1 MNETSDSIS
10 SMNSTMNGPS
20 GSSGITGADG
30 TVRRVAQKAHETV
43 DKLEQTLGS
52 GTEKVMNWQQEY
64 GEMAREQV
72 RNNPLTVV
80 ASAFAIGFLFA
91 KLMR

>member
-1 MNETSDSIS
+1 METTETIS
-10 SMNSTMNGPS
+10 GMNSGTAGLNGV
-20 GSSGITGADG
+20 GSPASG
-30 TVRRVAQKAHETV
+30 TVQKVAQKAHETV

-52 GTEKVMNWQQEY
+52 GSETVMAWQQEY

-72 RNNPLTVV
+72 RANPLTVV
-80 ASAFAIGFLFA
+80 AGAFAVGYLFA

>member
-10 SMNSTMNGPS
+10 SMNSTMNGP
-20 GSSGITGADG
+20 SGITGADG